1 MSMIT
6 ELVVRPEL
14 WDRAIQVDYIE
25 HTNRMTGTSFIIR
38 PSYFYTLS
46 NARFNRVPFKDP
58 IVYVEAGLAQVTHIM
73 PARDIVLDD
82 CEPIGNLPRESHM
95 DGELQY
101 LHTNMRIT
109 VSVNEFTAHA
119 VVNVV
124 NPVLA
129 VSGVILPGMAWVR
142 TDIQVGRPYVRGQEH
157 RYHLVELPER
167 ICYGANSRCRYDGF
181 LDLDRHM
188 PSWAP
193 SPNSAH
199 PLIVSPGISPHT
211 AASTASGGL
220 SWPFQSPAATAGSPK
235 INSAPLKACCW
246 QPVSMATIRPPTL
259 ASGSRAPSATLRIPF
274 RPPELKKPCCGFDS

>member
-1 MSMIT
+1 
-6 ELVVRPEL
+6 
-14 WDRAIQVDYIE
+14 
-25 HTNRMTGTSFIIR
+25 
-38 PSYFYTLS
+38 
-46 NARFNRVPFKDP
+46 
-58 IVYVEAGLAQVTHIM
+58 M

-157 RYHLVELPER
+157 RYHLVE
-167 ICYGANSRCRYDGF
+167 
-181 LDLDRHM
+181 
-188 PSWAP
+188 
-193 SPNSAH
+193 
-199 PLIVSPGISPHT
+199 V
-211 AASTASGGL
+211 
-220 SWPFQSPAATAGSPK
+220 
-235 INSAPLKACCW
+235 SAPCA
-246 QPVSMATIRPPTL
+246 PVLHFTHNHTL
-259 ASGSRAPSATLRIPF
+259 ATGAHLLR
-274 RPPELKKPCCGFDS
+274 RE